1 MPGAPHPTR
10 RSWLRFD
17 YDATFSLDPG
27 GPTWATAVL
36 KEVRLP
42 RWSFELV
49 DKGAA
54 VFVRVLAETSLGTA
68 ETRLWLHPEKP
79 LPHVRLQVAVQGRWM
94 DDDEVRRPP
103 PDFAHLLEEAEALL
117 VLLGCR
123 NPRFRWQGTVRTRL

>member
-1 MPGAPHPTR
+1 MPGAPRPTR
-10 RSWLRFD
+10 RSWLRFG

-54 VFVRVLAETSLGTA
+54 VFVRTVEETSIGPA
-68 ETRLWLHPEKP
+68 ETRLWLVPERP
-79 LPHVRLQVAVQGRWM
+79 MPQVRLQVAVQGRWT

-103 PDFAHLLEEAEALL
+103 PGFAHLLEEAEALL

-123 NPRFRWQGTVRTRL
+123 NPRFRWRETVRTSK

>member
-1 MPGAPHPTR
+1 MAARSPRTTR
-10 RSWLRFD
+10 RFWLRFR
-17 YDATFSLDPG
+17 YEATFSLDPG

-42 RWSFELV
+42 RWSFEWV

-54 VFVRVLAETSLGTA
+54 VFVRVEAETELGPA

-79 LPHVRLQVAVQGRWM
+79 LPRVALEVAVPGRWTE
-94 DDDEVRRPP
+94 DDEVRRPP
-103 PDFAHLLEEAEALL
+103 PGFAHLLEEAEALL

-123 NPRFRWQGTVRTRL
+123 NPRLRWRETARTR